1 MDPRDCPTIEGMEL
15 DQLSSL
21 LGSDARARLIAYF
34 VANPEARRHVRALG
48 RLTGIGKRSLQ
59 AELERLEKLR
69 LVSRKREGRRVLY
82 IRSGHSPQW
91 QAMERLVA
99 SYGIPTLLRA
109 ALAEVPGV
117 KAAFLFGSLA
127 RGDAREDSDV
137 DLLVYGDGISAED
150 LGRATLDLGVVL
162 QRPLDVKEYDTERF
176 VRANDPAVSFLPAA
190 LAGPKVWLVGAPERL
205 PSGEG
210 KAG

>member
-1 MDPRDCPTIEGMEL
+1 MAL

-21 LGSDARARLIAYF
+21 LGSDARARLIAHF
-34 VANPEARRHVRALG
+34 VANPESRRHFRALG

-59 AELERLEKLR
+59 TELERLEQFR
-69 LVSRKREGRRVLY
+69 LVHRQREGRRVVY
-82 IRSGHSPQW
+82 IRSGDSPQW

-99 SYGIPTLLRA
+99 SYGIPVLLRA

-137 DLLVYGDGISAED
+137 DVLVFGDDIGAEE

-176 VRANDPAVSFLPAA
+176 VRANDPAVSFLPSA
-190 LAGPKVWLVGAPERL
+190 LAGPKIWLVGTPDHL
-205 PSGEG
+205 PSSDG